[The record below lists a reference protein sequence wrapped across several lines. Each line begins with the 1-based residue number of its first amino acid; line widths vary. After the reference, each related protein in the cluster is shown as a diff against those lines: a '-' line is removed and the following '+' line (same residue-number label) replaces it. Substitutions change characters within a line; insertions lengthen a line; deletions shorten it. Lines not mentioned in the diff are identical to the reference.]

1 MTKPYRIQHDAT
13 GGGPDAGTGFRL
25 VLLDEQPAT
34 RARLTAAEV
43 LDLFRPGTP
52 SPVES
57 RPFIRR
63 RRSAQAAISPLGD

>member
-1 MTKPYRIQHDAT
+1 MTKPYRVQHDAASST
-13 GGGPDAGTGFRL
+13 DGGFRI

-63 RRSAQAAISPLGD
+63 RSAAAAISRLAD

>member
-1 MTKPYRIQHDAT
+1 M
-13 GGGPDAGTGFRL
+13 
-25 VLLDEQPAT
+25 VLLDEQPPR

-43 LDLFRPGTP
+43 LELFRPGTP

-63 RRSAQAAISPLGD
+63 RSAAGSIWQLAD

>member
-1 MTKPYRIQHDAT
+1 LTKPYRIQDDAA
-13 GGGPDAGTGFRL
+13 PDTGTGFRM

-43 LDLFRPGTP
+43 NDLFQPGTP

-57 RPFIRR
+57 WPFIHG
-63 RRSAQAAISPLGD
+63 RSSGAATTRPAD

>member
-1 MTKPYRIQHDAT
+1 M
-13 GGGPDAGTGFRL
+13 

-43 LDLFRPGTP
+43 NDLFQPGTP

-57 RPFIRR
+57 WPFIHG
-63 RRSAQAAISPLGD
+63 RSSGAATTRPAD

>member
-1 MTKPYRIQHDAT
+1 MKPYRVQDDEEPST
-13 GGGPDAGTGFRL
+13 GTGFRM
-25 VLLDEQPAT
+25 VLLDEQPPR

-52 SPVES
+52 SPAES

-63 RRSAQAAISPLGD
+63 RSAAAPIWQLAD